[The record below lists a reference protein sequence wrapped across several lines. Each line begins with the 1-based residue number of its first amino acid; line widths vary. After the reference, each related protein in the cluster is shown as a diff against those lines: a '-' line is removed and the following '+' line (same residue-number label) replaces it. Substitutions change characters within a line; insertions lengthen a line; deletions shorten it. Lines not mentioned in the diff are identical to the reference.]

1 MTRPLIGITSAYV
14 QMDGRP
20 YNRMYAPN
28 ARAIAAAGGLP
39 VFIPTHLDDDTLH
52 ALYEQLDAV
61 LLPGGPDVDPA
72 VYGRERHPLTI
83 HIDDPRDQLELRI
96 ARWAVAEDIP
106 VLGICRGH
114 QVLNVALGGT
124 LVQDIPSEVQTS
136 MVHDQPNGLPR
147 SQRLHSVRIAPE
159 SRLAAILGANEV
171 QVNSLHHQAVDTPAP
186 GVIITATAP
195 DGVAEAL
202 EMPGKP
208 FVLSV
213 QWHPEDLYTE
223 DDSMRRLFV
232 AFVEAARQRR
242 ASREHAHTG

>member
-1 MTRPLIGITSAYV
+1 
-14 QMDGRP
+14 
-20 YNRMYAPN
+20 
-28 ARAIAAAGGLP
+28 
-39 VFIPTHLDDDTLH
+39 
-52 ALYEQLDAV
+52 
-61 LLPGGPDVDPA
+61 
-72 VYGRERHPLTI
+72 
-83 HIDDPRDQLELRI
+83 
-96 ARWAVAEDIP
+96 
-106 VLGICRGH
+106 
-114 QVLNVALGGT
+114 
-124 LVQDIPSEVQTS
+124 
-136 MVHDQPNGLPR
+136 
-147 SQRLHSVRIAPE
+147 VRIAPE